1 MIEERNDLKGDT
13 VIMKKMNYQK
23 YAAYPAVQ
31 LTERSWPD
39 RTITKAP
46 IWCSVDLRD
55 GNQALPVPM
64 SVDEKVAMFKL
75 LVSVGFKEIE
85 VGFPSAS
92 ATEFAFVR
100 RLVNDR
106 LIPDDVTIQVL
117 TQSREHLIRR
127 TFDAI
132 CGIKNAIVHIYNSTS
147 RQQRDVVFRMS
158 KEEILS
164 IAIAGTRLVRE
175 LKERSGNSG
184 IRLEYSPESF
194 TGTELDYALEVCHAV
209 MEEWGASAEN
219 KVVLNLPSTVE
230 LSTPNIYADRIEWFC
245 RNIKDR
251 DAAIISVHAHN
262 DRGTAVATAELA
274 VMAGADRVEGALFGN
289 GERCGNMDI
298 VTMALNL
305 LTQGVD
311 PQLDFSDLP
320 AIREVY
326 RRCTRMDVHPRQPYS
341 GDLVYT
347 AFSGSHQD
355 AISKGMK
362 AHKLSS
368 AGIWDVPY
376 LPIDPQDVG
385 CTYEAI
391 VRINSQSGKGGIA
404 YVLDKDYGIQIPK
417 WMQPDFGAAVQDVAD
432 TTGEELS
439 PEQIHELFQKE
450 YIGAKSPYMLRKCNI
465 SWDDEDPESNDEVT
479 TVINC
484 SILGPDGELAFK
496 ARGNGP
502 LDAFVRGMA
511 SQTGLDFHVDE
522 YSEHSIGHSSDALA
536 IAYIRLSSSDGRLS
550 CGSGI
555 DSNISLASIKAIVSA
570 LNRLR

>member
-1 MIEERNDLKGDT
+1 
-13 VIMKKMNYQK
+13 MNVMNFRK
-23 YAAYPAVQ
+23 YAPYPAVNI
-31 LTERSWPD
+31 PD
-39 RTITKAP
+39 RTWPGNRITKAP
-46 IWCSVDLRD
+46 VWSSVDLRD

-75 LVSVGFKEIE
+75 LVSIGFKEIE

-100 RLVNDR
+100 RLVEEG

-127 TFDAI
+127 SFDAI
-132 CGIKNAIVHIYNSTS
+132 RGAKHAIVHLYNSTS
-147 RQQRDVVFRMS
+147 RQQRDIVFRMS
-158 KEEILS
+158 KEEILE
-164 IAIAGTRLVRE
+164 IAIKGTQLVRA
-175 LKERSGNSG
+175 LKEESGNPG

-209 MEEWGASAEN
+209 MEAWGASAGN
-219 KVVLNLPSTVE
+219 RVILNLPSTVE
-230 LSTPNIYADRIEWFC
+230 MSMPNIYADRIEWFC
-245 RNIKDR
+245 RNIRDR
-251 DAAIISVHAHN
+251 DAVIISVHAHN
-262 DRGTAVATAELA
+262 DRGTAVATSELA
-274 VMAGADRVEGALFGN
+274 LLAGADRIEGALFGN

-305 LTQGVD
+305 LTQGID
-311 PQLDFSDLP
+311 PELDFSDMP
-320 AIREVY
+320 RIREIY
-326 RRCTRMDVHPRQPYS
+326 CRCTRMDIHARQPYS
-341 GDLVYT
+341 GELVYT

-362 AHKLSS
+362 AHSRCSVGL
-368 AGIWDVPY
+368 WDVPY

-385 CTYEAI
+385 CSYEAI

-404 YVLDKDYGIQIPK
+404 YVLEKEYGIQIPK
-417 WMQPDFGAAVQDVAD
+417 WMQPDFGIVVQEVTDR
-432 TTGEELS
+432 TGDELA

-450 YIGAKSPYMLRKCNI
+450 YVGAKSPYQLKKCNI
-465 SWDDEDPESNDEVT
+465 SWDDADPDANDEVAT
-479 TVINC
+479 LINC
-484 SILGPDGELAFK
+484 VVQAHDREIAFK
-496 ARGNGP
+496 ATGNGP

-522 YSEHSIGHSSDALA
+522 YAEHAIGHSSDALA
-536 IAYIRLSSSDGRLS
+536 IGYIRISTADGRMA
-550 CGSGI
+550 CGSGV

-570 LNRLR
+570 LNRLG

>member
-1 MIEERNDLKGDT
+1 
-13 VIMKKMNYQK
+13 MKRMNYRK
-23 YAAYPAVQ
+23 YAPYPAVDI
-31 LTERSWPD
+31 PD
-39 RTITKAP
+39 RTWPSNRITKAP
-46 IWCSVDLRD
+46 IWSSVDLRD
-55 GNQALPVPM
+55 GNQALPIPM

-75 LVSVGFKEIE
+75 LVSIGFKEIE

-100 RLVNDR
+100 RLVENQ

-127 TFDAI
+127 SFEAI
-132 CGIKNAIVHIYNSTS
+132 RGAKNAIVHLYNSTS

-158 KEEILS
+158 REEIRE
-164 IAIAGTRLVRE
+164 IAISGTRLVRT
-175 LKERSGNSG
+175 LKEESGNPG
-184 IRLEYSPESF
+184 IRFEYSPESF

-209 MEEWGASAEN
+209 MDTWGATAAN
-219 KVVLNLPSTVE
+219 KVILNLPSTVE
-230 LSTPNIYADRIEWFC
+230 LSMPNIYADRIEWFC

-251 DAAIISVHAHN
+251 EAVLISVHAHN
-262 DRGTAVATAELA
+262 DRGTAVATSELA
-274 VMAGADRVEGALFGN
+274 MLAGADRIEGALFGN

-305 LTQGVD
+305 LTQGID
-311 PQLDFSDLP
+311 PELDFSDMP
-320 AIREVY
+320 AVRETY
-326 RRCTRMDVHPRQPYS
+326 RRCTRMDIHPRHPYA
-341 GDLVYT
+341 GELVYT

-362 AHKLSS
+362 AHSLS
-368 AGIWDVPY
+368 AEGLWDVPY

-404 YVLDKDYGIQIPK
+404 YVLDKEYGIQIPK
-417 WMQPDFGAAVQDVAD
+417 WMQPDFGNVVQEVTDR
-432 TTGEELS
+432 TGEELT
-439 PEQIHELFQKE
+439 PGQIHELFQKE
-450 YIGAKSPYMLRKCNI
+450 YIGAKSPYLLKKCQI
-465 SWDDEDPESNDEVT
+465 SWDDADPDANDEVAT
-479 TVINC
+479 TINC
-484 SILGPDGELAFK
+484 SVQSSEGEIAFK
-496 ARGNGP
+496 ATGNGP

-511 SQTGLDFHVDE
+511 SHTGLDFHVDE
-522 YSEHSIGHSSDALA
+522 YAEHAIGHSSDALA
-536 IAYIRLSSSDGRLS
+536 IGYIRIACADGRIS

-570 LNRLR
+570 MNRLH

>member
-1 MIEERNDLKGDT
+1 MKG
-13 VIMKKMNYQK
+13 MHYQK
-23 YAAYPAVQ
+23 YSAYPVVDIS
-31 LTERSWPD
+31 TRTWPD
-39 RTITKAP
+39 HTITKAP
-46 IWCSVDLRD
+46 VWCSVDLRD
-55 GNQALPVPM
+55 GNQALPIPM

-75 LVSVGFKEIE
+75 LVSIGFKEIE

-100 RLVNDR
+100 KLVEEK
-106 LIPDDVTIQVL
+106 LIPDDVTIQAL
-117 TQSREHLIRR
+117 TQAREHLIRR
-127 TFDAI
+127 TFESIRGA
-132 CGIKNAIVHIYNSTS
+132 KNAIVHLYNSTS
-147 RQQRDVVFRMS
+147 RQQRDIVFRMG
-158 KEEILS
+158 KEEIKS

-175 LKERSGNSG
+175 LKEASGNPG

-194 TGTELDYALEVCHAV
+194 TGTELEYALDVCHAV
-209 MEEWGASAEN
+209 MEEWGASSDN
-219 KVVLNLPSTVE
+219 KVILNLPSTVE

-245 RNIKDR
+245 RNLRDR

-289 GERCGNMDI
+289 GERCGNMDV

-311 PQLDFSDLP
+311 PKLDFSDLP
-320 AIREVY
+320 AIREIY
-326 RRCTRMDVHPRQPYS
+326 RRCTRMDIHARHPYA
-341 GDLVYT
+341 GELVYT

-362 AHKLSS
+362 AHKLS
-368 AGIWDVPY
+368 AEGIWNVPY

-404 YVLDKDYGIQIPK
+404 YVLDKEYGIQIPK
-417 WMQPDFGAAVQDVAD
+417 WMQPDFGVAVQEVTDR
-432 TTGEELS
+432 TGEELS
-439 PEQIHELFQKE
+439 PEQIHDLFQKE
-450 YIGAKSPYMLRKCNI
+450 YIGARTPYMLKKCNI
-465 SWDDEDPESNDEVT
+465 SWEDQDPEANDEVAT
-479 TVINC
+479 IISC
-484 SILGPDGELAFK
+484 SMNGPEGEFTFK
-496 ARGNGP
+496 AKGNGP

-511 SQTGLDFHVDE
+511 SHTGLDFHVDE
-522 YSEHSIGHSSDALA
+522 YAEHAIGHSSDALA
-536 IAYIRLSSSDGRLS
+536 IAYIRVSSSEGHLA

-570 LNRLR
+570 LNRLH